1 VVVPKKQK
9 LGDRFRLP
17 ETKRMTTDTTSGNKR
32 QAQTPPPTGSSTL
45 TTGNATNNVNT
56 GGSCTPSAKKKK
68 PYRRTKRPAGYNDK
82 SSITVATDTFS
93 AIPNVYDSILAE
105 SSDLL
110 QAAAEA
116 QQLGRLKMASAYML
130 LAHARLVGLGKRF
143 DKAKIQEHMERHSNA
158 NATSTPRKRT
168 SEADLDSPSST
179 ETVPKDLSKL
189 SATVHSLSKVT
200 VASSSSNADK
210 LAPVIAQKQEA
221 ASVLAEM
228 LPPDIEMDTSMM
240 EHLARAAAELHAVR
254 SGQAKA
260 MPHHSLP
267 IMLQAESSPSSLT
280 ASSSH
285 PHVKGPSQHR
295 LPSIWMSPTAR
306 EFLSTTGNSRGVT
319 SAASM
324 AGVARLWN
332 PVDTVA
338 NDDGPNASGSWNNN
352 AAVGLESEIASSSS
366 SRKKPVT
373 AAMNTVPYAVCDAR
387 VLLSG
392 GPLSSPTTA
401 PPK

>member
-1 VVVPKKQK
+1 
-9 LGDRFRLP
+9 
-17 ETKRMTTDTTSGNKR
+17 MTTDTTSGNKR

-254 SGQAKA
+254 SGQAKTFH
-260 MPHHSLP
+260 PNHHSIVP
-267 IMLQAESSPSSLT
+267 TMPQQQAESSPSSLT
-280 ASSSH
+280 ASSSQSSH
-285 PHVKGPSQHR
+285 RQLPLQHR

>member
-1 VVVPKKQK
+1 
-9 LGDRFRLP
+9 
-17 ETKRMTTDTTSGNKR
+17 MTTETTSGIKR

-45 TTGNATNNVNT
+45 TTDKG
-56 GGSCTPSAKKKK
+56 PSTTKKKK

-93 AIPNVYDSILAE
+93 TIPNVYDSILAE

-143 DKAKIQEHMERHSNA
+143 DKAKIQEHMERHLPNSSS
-158 NATSTPRKRT
+158 ATSTPKKRT
-168 SEADLDSPSST
+168 ATEADVASPSAI
-179 ETVPKDLSKL
+179 ETLPKDPSEL
-189 SATVHSLSKVT
+189 SATEPSLST
-200 VASSSSNADK
+200 VAVATSAEEDK
-210 LAPVIAQKQEA
+210 LHPVVAPKQEA

-267 IMLQAESSPSSLT
+267 IMPQAESSPSKLAASL
-280 ASSSH
+280 SH
-285 PHVKGPSQHR
+285 PHQKGLPQHR

-332 PVDTVA
+332 PVTSVTNKDST
-338 NDDGPNASGSWNNN
+338 DGNNHPSSTTWC
-352 AAVGLESEIASSSS
+352 AAAAGLESEISSSS

-387 VLLSG
+387 ILLSG
-392 GPLSSPTTA
+392 GPLSSPTT
-401 PPK
+401 PSQPT